1 MFYTIPK
8 AFIILKIQ
16 SIIIIIKVALKDMT
30 TCLSEN
36 NLLIFDPVKA
46 PVIAPTSIKGSIDR
60 LYAPKPVDNKTFTI
74 LVAWERN
81 IITIEDKAAS
91 FVEYPKT
98 NIINA
103 TLIGPPPIPKK
114 VDILPRRIPIIV
126 EGRAPLKFRD
136 LTFCL
141 FSM

>member
-46 PVIAPTSIKGSIDR
+46 PVIAPTNIKGSIDR

-74 LVAWERN
+74 LVA
-81 IITIEDKAAS
+81 
-91 FVEYPKT
+91 
-98 NIINA
+98 
-103 TLIGPPPIPKK
+103 
-114 VDILPRRIPIIV
+114 
-126 EGRAPLKFRD
+126 
-136 LTFCL
+136 
-141 FSM
+141 